1 MSKFAKTAGVIA
13 FCARAAVL
21 AATAAA
27 TIFQHGIYSM
37 HMPNAGNITIIP
49 WGDFFSNAL
58 LLALAG
64 ILCFRKKGD
73 TRNRALIALYFHILA
88 AFLFWNPMMT
98 SVSVMLMST
107 KGAEF
112 IAAKSV
118 LASTI
123 SSLTYIFH
131 LAGNAGFYMA
141 AGSMIARPSDA
152 ADGSFSENASEKSR
166 ARLVLYAGLLGFLG
180 IDRFYAGKIATGI
193 AKFFLALL
201 GIASVVLSCGIQQF
215 PVMLQLFSFV
225 GYIIKPLVESLGS
238 SLMKAPETAGALSSA
253 LNELSTETLVL
264 ILMTLPYIPI
274 IALGTADFVRA
285 VLGKTRDSEGK
296 PISAW

>member
-1 MSKFAKTAGVIA
+1 MSKFSKIAGAIA

-73 TRNRALIALYFHILA
+73 ERNRALIALYLHILA

-98 SVSVMLMST
+98 SVSVMLIMST

-112 IAAKSV
+112 VAAKSV

-201 GIASVVLSCGIQQF
+201 GIAAVVLSCGILQF
-215 PVMLQLFSFV
+215 PVMLKFLPFI
-225 GYIIKPLVESLGS
+225 GYIVESLGN

-253 LNELSTETLVL
+253 LNELSTGTLVF

-285 VLGKTRDSEGK
+285 VLGKTRDSAGK